1 MGKKI
6 ILAGTVLFLLFEV
19 LYFTSNASIA
29 KYSSQKE
36 KDTPSL
42 ANSRIDAANVWVKV
56 IAQQNNLRYLETA
69 TILKDATGALKPEY
83 DNGDGLHLTA
93 DGYRALLEYIRT
105 HGYK

>member
-36 KDTPSL
+36 KD
-42 ANSRIDAANVWVKV
+42 NV
-56 IAQQNNLRYLETA
+56 Y
-69 TILKDATGALKPEY
+69 TISMIEGKEQLKL
-83 DNGDGLHLTA
+83 
-93 DGYRALLEYIRT
+93 
-105 HGYK
+105 